1 MLMFKIVIVFILL
14 ALYAHLYLHFIV
26 NPNNECTILEDIN
39 KEDITNLV
47 YVKQPFLLDAS
58 LLRTELNL
66 KDKDKDIPNCSN
78 PYGEVYD
85 ISYVS
90 VPILEPYVRFST
102 KRQVMHFIK
111 KRKCLDTNHSCRTFY
126 RFHKGTF
133 QVSCIHPKYKELVS
147 DKKQL
152 KEHPHMIRLTLHQDS
167 VLFLPCYWYV
177 HIVPLEKDSMVD
189 KIQYFTPLNQLA
201 NAISK
206 ITQ

>member
-1 MLMFKIVIVFILL
+1 MFKIVIIFILL
-14 ALYAHLYLHFIV
+14 SLYAHLYLHFIV

-58 LLRTELNL
+58 LLRKELEV
-66 KDKDKDIPNCSN
+66 KDLATLSE
-78 PYGEVYD
+78 PYGNVYD
-85 ISYVS
+85 MSYVS
-90 VPILEPYVRFST
+90 IPILEPYVRFSS
-102 KRQVMHFIK
+102 KRQVVHFIK
-111 KRKCLDTNHSCRTFY
+111 KKKWLDTNISCRTFY

-152 KEHPHMIRLTLHQDS
+152 KEHPSLIRLTLHSDS

-177 HIVPLEKDSMVD
+177 HIVPLEKDNMVE